1 MPDVLTI
8 DGSQGEGGGQILRTS
23 LALAAVTGQAF
34 RICSIRAGRTKP
46 GLAAQHLTC
55 VRAVAEICAADVG
68 GDELG
73 SQDLEFFPNTIRGG
87 KYLFDIAAES
97 ASAGATGL
105 VFQSV
110 LPALLFADAPSE
122 ITIRGGTHVQWA
134 PHFHYLDLVF
144 RPAARHLGARFELEL
159 ARAGW
164 YPRGEGQLVAKVS
177 PAPHLTALDWT
188 ERPRKVPLTSRALL
202 SDLPAHIA
210 ERENASAQARL
221 RGFGY
226 EARLV
231 AEELASVG
239 KGTLCFLHT
248 AGDCWAG
255 GATSFGELKKRAEVV
270 GDQTGKDML
279 RYLRTRAAVD
289 RHLADQLALYCALAR
304 GRSSYTTSEITLHLT
319 TVLKVI
325 RTFLAASC
333 HLIGALGEPGTVHV
347 DGIGYR
353 PELA

>member
-1 MPDVLTI
+1 VVPDVLTI
-8 DGSQGEGGGQILRTS
+8 DGSFGEGGGQILRTS
-23 LALAAVTGQAF
+23 LALSAVTGQAF
-34 RICSIRAGRTKP
+34 RIRGIRAGRAKP

-73 SQDLEFFPNTIRGG
+73 SQDLEFFPNGIRGG

-110 LPALLFADAPSE
+110 LPALLFADEPSE
-122 ITIRGGTHVQWA
+122 ITLRGGTHVQWA

-144 RPAARHLGARFELEL
+144 RPTVRLLGAWFELEL
-159 ARAGW
+159 TRAGW
-164 YPRGEGQLVAKVS
+164 YPRGEGQLVARIS
-177 PAPHLTALDWT
+177 PAPQLTALNWA
-188 ERPRKVPLTSRALL
+188 ERPRKVALTSRALL

-221 RGFGY
+221 RGYGY
-226 EARLV
+226 ESRLV

-248 AGDCWAG
+248 AGDSWAG
-255 GATSFGELKKRAEVV
+255 GATSFGEIKKRAEVV
-270 GDQTGKDML
+270 GDQAGKDML

-289 RHLADQLALYCALAR
+289 PHLADQLALYCALAR
-304 GRSSYTTSEITLHLT
+304 GSSSYTTSEVTLHLT
-319 TVLKVI
+319 TVLTVI
-325 RTFLAASC
+325 RTFLAVNC
-333 HLIGALGEPGTVHV
+333 ELNGGLGETGTVRL
-347 DGIGYR
+347 DGIGHR
-353 PELA
+353 PE